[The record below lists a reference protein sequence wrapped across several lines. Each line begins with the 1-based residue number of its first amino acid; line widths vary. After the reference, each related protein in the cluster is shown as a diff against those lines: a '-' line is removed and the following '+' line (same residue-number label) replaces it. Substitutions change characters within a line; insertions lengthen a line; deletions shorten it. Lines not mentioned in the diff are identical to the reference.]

1 LPQVSATV
9 KGFSVP
15 GEMAMVTAGFKGFSV
30 AVLPGSPPVEVH
42 LKRSARA
49 RRFSLRVS
57 RLDGKVTLSMPLR
70 AREGEALAFLKGQ
83 EGWLRDTLQAMP
95 GAARRP
101 VGLGSVIPVEGR
113 DLLMSPGSGRG
124 VRVEG
129 DRLLIPGDPATA
141 GPRVAAWLKVLARD
155 RLARASTRYAGLL
168 GRNYSALA
176 LRDTRSR
183 WGSCSPDGRL
193 MYSWRLI
200 MAPPAVL
207 SYVAAHEVA
216 HLVELN
222 HSPAYWA
229 VVDRIYPGWQAQRAW
244 LHDQGQS
251 LHRLRFQD

>member
-1 LPQVSATV
+1 
-9 KGFSVP
+9 
-15 GEMAMVTAGFKGFSV
+15 MAI
-30 AVLPGSPPVEVH
+30 LPGSPPVEVH

-57 RLDGKVTLSMPLR
+57 RLDGKITLSMPLR
-70 AREGEALAFLKGQ
+70 AREGEALAFLKGH
-83 EGWLRDTLQAMP
+83 EGWLRETLDAMP
-95 GAARRP
+95 ESLVRP

-113 DLLMSPGSGRG
+113 PVTLEPGTGRAI
-124 VRVEG
+124 RVEG
-129 DRLLIPGDPATA
+129 DRLLVPGNPASA

-155 RLARASTRYAGLL
+155 RLAAASTRYAGLV
-168 GRNYSALA
+168 GRGYSTLA

-200 MAPPAVL
+200 MAPPEVL
-207 SYVAAHEVA
+207 DYVAAHEVA

-229 VVDRIYPGWQAQRAW
+229 VVGRIYPGWQAQRAW
-244 LHDQGQS
+244 LHAEGQA
-251 LHRLRFQD
+251 LHRFRFQD

>member
-1 LPQVSATV
+1 MP
-9 KGFSVP
+9 
-15 GEMAMVTAGFKGFSV
+15 
-30 AVLPGSPPVEVH
+30 VLPGSPPVEVH

-70 AREGEALAFLKGQ
+70 AREGEALAFLKGN
-83 EGWLRDTLQAMP
+83 EDWLRQTLSAMP
-95 GAARRP
+95 ASALRALGFGAA
-101 VGLGSVIPVEGR
+101 VPVEGR
-113 DLLMSPGSGRG
+113 DLVLIPASGRG

-129 DRLLIPGDPATA
+129 DRLMVSGDPATV

-155 RLARASTRYAGLL
+155 RLASASTRYAGLV
-168 GRNYSALA
+168 GRSYTSLA
-176 LRDTRSR
+176 IRDTRSR

-200 MAPPAVL
+200 MAPPQVL
-207 SYVAAHEVA
+207 DYVAAHEVA

-222 HSPAYWA
+222 HSPAYWR
-229 VVDRIYPGWQAQRAW
+229 VVTGICPDWKRHRDW
-244 LHDQGQS
+244 LRTHGSS

>member
-1 LPQVSATV
+1 MQ
-9 KGFSVP
+9 
-15 GEMAMVTAGFKGFSV
+15 
-30 AVLPGSPPVEVH
+30 VLPGPPPVEVH
-42 LKRSARA
+42 LKRSAKA

-70 AREGEALAFLKGQ
+70 AREGEALAFLKGH
-83 EGWLRDTLQAMP
+83 EGWLRQTLDTMP
-95 GAARRP
+95 DSVVRP
-101 VGLGSVIPVEGR
+101 VSVGSTIAVEGR
-113 DLLMSPGSGRG
+113 ELLLSPGTGRG
-124 VRVEG
+124 VRVDG
-129 DRLLIPGDPATA
+129 DHLLVPGDPASA
-141 GPRVAAWLKVLARD
+141 GARVAAWLKTLARD
-155 RLARASTRYAGLL
+155 RLASASTRYAALV
-168 GRNYSALA
+168 GRKYTTLA

-207 SYVAAHEVA
+207 DYVAAHEVA

-229 VVDRIYPGWQAQRAW
+229 VVSRICPGWQVQRAW
-244 LHDQGQS
+244 LHANGQM

>member
-1 LPQVSATV
+1 
-9 KGFSVP
+9 
-15 GEMAMVTAGFKGFSV
+15 M

-70 AREGEALAFLKGQ
+70 AREGEAMAFLRGH
-83 EGWLRDTLQAMP
+83 EGWLRETLEAMP
-95 GAARRP
+95 ESARRS
-101 VGLGSVIPVEGR
+101 VGLGTLIPVEGR
-113 DLLMSPGSGRG
+113 ELLLAPGTGRG
-124 VRVEG
+124 IRPDG
-129 DRLLIPGDPATA
+129 DRLLIPGDPASA

-155 RLARASTRYAGLL
+155 RLARASTHYAGLV
-168 GRNYSALA
+168 GRTFTTLA

-200 MAPPAVL
+200 MAPSTVL
-207 SYVAAHEVA
+207 DYVAAHEVA

-229 VVDRIYPGWQAQRAW
+229 VVNSIYPGWQVQRAW
-244 LHDQGQS
+244 LHDHGQS

>member
-1 LPQVSATV
+1 MP
-9 KGFSVP
+9 
-15 GEMAMVTAGFKGFSV
+15 
-30 AVLPGSPPVEVH
+30 VLPGPPPVEVH

-70 AREGEALAFLKGQ
+70 AREGDAMAFLRGNEDWVRQ
-83 EGWLRDTLQAMP
+83 TLSAMP
-95 GAARRP
+95 ASALRA
-101 VGLGSVIPVEGR
+101 VGFGSVVPVEGV
-113 DLLMSPGSGRG
+113 DLILAPATGRA

-129 DRLLIPGDPATA
+129 GQLLVPGDPATMA
-141 GPRVAAWLKVLARD
+141 PRVAAWLKVLARD
-155 RLARASTRYAGLL
+155 RLATASTRYAEMV
-168 GRNYSALA
+168 GRRYTSLA

-200 MAPPAVL
+200 LAPSAVL
-207 SYVAAHEVA
+207 DYVAAHEVA

-222 HSPAYWA
+222 HSPAYWR
-229 VVDRIYPGWQAQRAW
+229 VVTGICPDWKDHRAW
-244 LHDQGQS
+244 LRAHGNT

>member
-1 LPQVSATV
+1 
-9 KGFSVP
+9 
-15 GEMAMVTAGFKGFSV
+15 M

-70 AREGEALAFLKGQ
+70 AREGEALAFLQGNEAWVRQ
-83 EGWLRDTLQAMP
+83 TLSAMP
-95 GAARRP
+95 ASALRA
-101 VGLGSVIPVEGR
+101 VGPGSVIPVEGHE
-113 DLLMSPGSGRG
+113 LVVTPAAGRG

-129 DRLLIPGDPATA
+129 GQLLVPGNTATM

-155 RLARASTRYAGLL
+155 RLAAASSRYAGLV
-168 GRNYSALA
+168 GRSYATLA
-176 LRDTRSR
+176 IRDTRSR

-200 MAPPAVL
+200 MAPPPVL
-207 SYVAAHEVA
+207 DYVAAHEVA

-229 VVDRIYPGWQAQRAW
+229 VVTRICPDWKDHRAW
-244 LHDQGQS
+244 LRTHGS
-251 LHRLRFQD
+251 TLHRVRFQD

>member
-1 LPQVSATV
+1 
-9 KGFSVP
+9 
-15 GEMAMVTAGFKGFSV
+15 M

-70 AREGEALAFLKGQ
+70 AREGEALAFLKGH
-83 EGWLRDTLQAMP
+83 EGWLRETLEAMP
-95 GAARRP
+95 EAAARP
-101 VGLGSVIPVEGR
+101 VGLGAVIPVEGR
-113 DLLMSPGSGRG
+113 ALLLAPGSGRS

-129 DRLLIPGDPATA
+129 ESLLVPGDPAGA

-155 RLARASTRYAGLL
+155 RLAAASMRHAGMV
-168 GRNYSALA
+168 GRSFSTLA
-176 LRDTRSR
+176 IRDTRSR

-200 MAPPAVL
+200 MAPPPVL
-207 SYVAAHEVA
+207 DYVAAHEVA

-229 VVDRIYPGWQAQRAW
+229 VVERICPGWKAQRAW
-244 LHDQGQS
+244 LHGQGQA

>member
-1 LPQVSATV
+1 LPQPGPSV
-9 KGFSVP
+9 KGFSVRLQL
-15 GEMAMVTAGFKGFSV
+15 AMVAQGFKGFFM

-42 LKRSARA
+42 LKRVASA

-70 AREGEALAFLKGQ
+70 AREGEALAFLRGH
-83 EGWLRDTLQAMP
+83 EGWLRETLLAMP
-95 GAARRP
+95 DSARRP
-101 VGLGSVIPVEGR
+101 VGLGSLIPVEGR
-113 DLLMSPGSGRG
+113 ELLLAAGTGRG
-124 VRVEG
+124 IRLDG
-129 DRLLIPGDPATA
+129 DRLLIPGDPSTA
-141 GPRVAAWLKVLARD
+141 GARVAAWLKVLARD
-155 RLARASTRYAGLL
+155 RLARASTHYAGLV
-168 GRNYSALA
+168 GRPYTTLA

-200 MAPPAVL
+200 MAPPTVL
-207 SYVAAHEVA
+207 DYVAAHEVA

-229 VVDRIYPGWQAQRAW
+229 VVNRIYPGWQVQRAW
-244 LHDQGQS
+244 LHDHGQT

>member
-1 LPQVSATV
+1 MP
-9 KGFSVP
+9 
-15 GEMAMVTAGFKGFSV
+15 
-30 AVLPGSPPVEVH
+30 VLPGPPPVEVH

-70 AREGEALAFLKGQ
+70 AREGEALAFLKGNEDWVRQ
-83 EGWLRDTLQAMP
+83 TLSAMP
-95 GAARRP
+95 GAALRA
-101 VGLGSVIPVEGR
+101 VGPGSVVPVEG
-113 DLLMSPGSGRG
+113 DDMVLTPATGRG

-129 DRLLIPGDPATA
+129 NRLLVPGAAETM

-155 RLARASTRYAGLL
+155 RLATASSRYADLV
-168 GRNYSALA
+168 GRRYSALA
-176 LRDTRSR
+176 IRDTRSR

-207 SYVAAHEVA
+207 DYVAAHEVA

-222 HSPAYWA
+222 HSAAYWK
-229 VVDRIYPGWQAQRAW
+229 VVTGICPDWKDHRAW
-244 LHDQGQS
+244 LKANGNT
-251 LHRLRFQD
+251 LHRVRFQD